1 MPLYEYRCPK
11 CGYEGQA
18 IFPAERPRKSIRCQ
32 GEGCKGRANRV
43 YSSPA
48 IHFKGS
54 GFHNTDYKRK
64 KEHGAKEEKPPQEVK
79 KDADKT
85 VTPVKPA

>member
-11 CGYEGQA
+11 CGYEEQA

-54 GFHNTDYKRK
+54 GFHNTDYKNKSK
-64 KEHGAKEEKPPQEVK
+64 KDPPKDQPTSTEVK
-79 KDADKT
+79 EKADGQNSGS
-85 VTPVKPA
+85 

>member
-11 CGYEGQA
+11 CGHEAQA

-32 GEGCKGRANRV
+32 GCGKRANRV

-54 GFHNTDYKRK
+54 GFHNTDYRRK
-64 KEHGAKEEKPPQEVK
+64 KEHGAKEDKPPQEVK
-79 KDADKT
+79 KDADQSSASD
-85 VTPVKPA
+85 KPA